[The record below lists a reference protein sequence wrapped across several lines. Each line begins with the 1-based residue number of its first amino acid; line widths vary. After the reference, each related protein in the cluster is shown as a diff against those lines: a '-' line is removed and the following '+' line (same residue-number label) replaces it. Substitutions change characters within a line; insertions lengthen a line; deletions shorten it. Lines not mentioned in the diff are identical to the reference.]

1 MCNKHA
7 TWNSNRLS
15 GWPRLEHA
23 IYTSPSSISG
33 YILYAI
39 LYNALLEKRHT
50 AGVTHSRDCK

>member
-7 TWNSNRLS
+7 TWTSNRLS

-33 YILYAI
+33 YILYTVQCVVR
-39 LYNALLEKRHT
+39 EE
-50 AGVTHSRDCK
+50 THGLGDT